1 MRLARCRYEAQ
12 LTVHADDLSRDYFEL
27 WQLVARRGSEQA
39 DLEARG
45 AERLDYFATQLGR
58 LEGIADAL
66 ILAGRDRQHVAVGM
80 GQEDAVLTLLHA
92 LAGGPVLE
100 PPAQL
105 RDERLNA
112 LRRARRRL
120 RTPEVVDDLLDGH
133 DLVRAQQEQ
142 GEKGALLMPAEREA
156 LTPVLDL
163 EPTEDAEIH
172 AVSPPFASNL
182 APRQP
187 AA

>member
-1 MRLARCRYEAQ
+1 MKVELAR
-12 LTVHADDLSRDYFEL
+12 S
-27 WQLVARRGSEQA
+27 
-39 DLEARG
+39 
-45 AERLDYFATQLGR
+45 
-58 LEGIADAL
+58 
-66 ILAGRDRQHVAVGM
+66 DRQHITVGT
-80 GQEDAVLTLLHA
+80 GQENAVLTYVSFWI
-92 LAGGPVLE
+92 GGLVLE

-105 RDERLNA
+105 RDQRVNA

-120 RTPEVVDDLLDGH
+120 RTPEVVDDLVDWH

-142 GEKGALLMPAEREA
+142 GEQGALLMPAEREA
-156 LTPVLDL
+156 LTSVLDF

-172 AVSPPFASNL
+172 AVSPPFASKL